1 MVNLL
6 FISWFLYK
14 IGWYNQSLYPVMF
27 FFRLALLISLQVLAI
42 SKLSRETLNDDQVGS
57 ELQRK
62 DHDGVI
68 MKRSISLNPR

>member
-1 MVNLL
+1 M
-6 FISWFLYK
+6 
-14 IGWYNQSLYPVMF
+14 YPVMF
-27 FFRLALLISLQVLAI
+27 FFRLSLLISLQVLAI
-42 SKLSRETLNDDQVGS
+42 SKLSLETLNDDQVGS